1 MMKKN
6 ITPLLL
12 LILSL
17 QSCLKDPDPIPQS
30 INTYQ
35 FYYNYLL
42 ESYDVQWEIDDEII
56 GTDHSYGFPAEAIAI
71 IDQSEQEVL
80 ISASNTDNGNLID
93 TLSYTLMENF
103 SYLVAI
109 LGTEDEPH
117 LICEPL
123 DTRRPSAGM
132 IKVRFLH
139 AAAAMGP
146 VDIYIGGDLPENKA
160 LAGTNY
166 TALSMYLEFT
176 EEKLWNAVI
185 VTPADSLPADSTIL
199 SYTANTDFSTGSV
212 YLCTIGHSTN
222 SIESSFQMVADDQA
236 VY

>member
-1 MMKKN
+1 MKK
-6 ITPLLL
+6 IVAPLLL
-12 LILSL
+12 LIFSL
-17 QSCLKDPDPIPQS
+17 QSCLKDPDPIPQT
-30 INTYQ
+30 INSYQ

-42 ESYDVQWEIDDEII
+42 ESFDVQWEIDEKVI
-56 GTDHSYGFPAEAIAI
+56 GSDHSYGYPAEAMTIL
-71 IDQSEQEVL
+71 DQSEQEVL
-80 ISASNTDNGNLID
+80 FRVSNTDNGNLID
-93 TLSYTLMENF
+93 SLSYMLMENF
-103 SYLVAI
+103 SYMVAI

-117 LICEPL
+117 LLCEPL

-160 LAGTNY
+160 LAGTSY
-166 TALSMYLEFT
+166 PTVSEYLEFT
-176 EEKLWNAVI
+176 EEKLWDAVI

-199 SYTANTDFSTGSV
+199 SYTANIVFRTGSV
-212 YLCTIGHSTN
+212 YLCTIGHSNN